1 MLSVLGSIDPIAF
14 SLGPIDVHWYGVIIA
29 TGIVIA
35 FLVGQREMVKRGM
48 HPDFLTDLLIWA
60 VPLAIVGARIYYVI
74 FEWDKY
80 KDNPGEIIAVWNGG
94 LAIHGALIMSI
105 IVAYIFTSKR
115 NTPFLKV
122 ADILAPSILIGQA
135 VGRWGNFMNQEA
147 HGGEVSRSFL
157 ESLFIP
163 DWIINHMYI
172 DGAYYHPTF
181 LYESLWSLA
190 GIIILLWLRRV
201 NLVRGEMF
209 FFYMIWYSVG
219 RYFIEGMRTDSLY
232 VFGIEGLRTAQLVSI
247 LAIIIAAVLIVYRR
261 ITLPDPARYLDAPAE
276 PKKKQ
281 GHVNQNKNKKNKK
294 KK

>member
-1 MLSVLGSIDPIAF
+1 MISVLGSIDPIAF

-35 FLVGQREMVKRGM
+35 FLVGQQEMVKRGL
-48 HPDFLTDLLIWA
+48 HPEFLTDLLIWA
-60 VPLAIVGARIYYVI
+60 VPLAIVGARIYYVM
-74 FEWDKY
+74 FEWDNY
-80 KDNPGEIIAVWNGG
+80 KDNPGEIFAIWNGG
-94 LAIHGALIMSI
+94 LAIHGALIMSV
-105 IVAYIFTSKR
+105 IVAYIFTKRR

-135 VGRWGNFMNQEA
+135 VGRWGNFINQEA
-147 HGGEVSRSFL
+147 HGGEVSRAFL
-157 ESLFIP
+157 ENLFIP

-181 LYESLWSLA
+181 LYESLWSLV
-190 GIIILLWLRRV
+190 GIIILLLLRKV

-232 VFGIEGLRTAQLVSI
+232 VVGDLRAAQLVSI
-247 LAIIIAAVLIVYRR
+247 LAIIIAVTLIIYRR
-261 ITLPDPARYLDAPAE
+261 TTIKNPPRYLDKPTKQ
-276 PKKKQ
+276 KKKQ
-281 GHVNQNKNKKNKK
+281 KK
-294 KK
+294 K

>member
-1 MLSVLGSIDPIAF
+1 MFSVLGTIDPVAF
-14 SLGPIDVHWYGVIIA
+14 SLGPISVHWYGVIIA

-35 FLVGQREMVKRGM
+35 FLVGQREMVKRGL
-48 HPDFLTDLLIWA
+48 HPEFLTDLLIWA

-80 KDNPGEIIAVWNGG
+80 QNNPGEIIAIWNGG
-94 LAIHGALIMSI
+94 LAIHGALIMSV
-105 IVAYIFTSKR
+105 IVAYIFTKKR

-135 VGRWGNFMNQEA
+135 IGRWGNFINQEA
-147 HGGEVSRSFL
+147 HGGEVSRAFL

-181 LYESLWSLA
+181 LYESMWSLV
-190 GIIILLWLRRV
+190 GIIILLLLRKV

-232 VFGIEGLRTAQLVSI
+232 VVGDLRTAQLVSI
-247 LAIIIAAVLIVYRR
+247 LLIIIGVALIIYRR
-261 ITLPDPARYLDAPAE
+261 ATLKNPPRYQDKPPE
-276 PKKKQ
+276 QKKKPKKKT
-281 GHVNQNKNKKNKK
+281 KK
-294 KK
+294 K